1 MPKQMSR
8 KSTRSTRSRSRR
20 MRGGNKERPSPASH
34 NNMRGGAIVFPAE
47 YFGTDSGRYSAEP
60 PALPEGFIAE
70 SFGSI
75 HQDNNNS
82 GPNLDVYNSSH
93 VSPQQNNANN
103 QAGAGRKYRKNR
115 RTKRYVYRKR
125 NTGDCVGKKRMCGCG
140 QGTSKKSLSGR
151 RRRGSKRVGSC
162 ESPRRR

>member
-1 MPKQMSR
+1 MTKQISR
-8 KSTRSTRSRSRR
+8 KSTRSRSRR
-20 MRGGNKERPSPASH
+20 MRGGSKERPSPASH

-60 PALPEGFIAE
+60 PALPEGMVAE

-75 HQDNNNS
+75 HSENNNA

-115 RTKRYVYRKR
+115 RSKKNVYRKSA
-125 NTGDCVGKKRMCGCG
+125 GECGGKKRMCGCG
-140 QGTSKKSLSGR
+140 KPKKSLSGR
-151 RRRGSKRVGSC
+151 KRRGSKRVGSC
-162 ESPRRR
+162 EVPRRR

>member
-1 MPKQMSR
+1 MPKQMS
-8 KSTRSTRSRSRR
+8 KKSTRSRSRR

-47 YFGTDSGRYSAEP
+47 YFGSDSGRYSAEP
-60 PALPEGFIAE
+60 PALPEGIIAE

-75 HQDNNNS
+75 HSENNNS

-93 VSPQQNNANN
+93 VSPNN

-125 NTGDCVGKKRMCGCG
+125 NTGDCGGTKRMCGCG
-140 QGTSKKSLSGR
+140 KPKKGLSR
-151 RRRGSKRVGSC
+151 RKRRGSKRVGSC